1 MTIKMIG
8 HTLGHFEILEKLGEG
23 GMGVVYKA
31 RDTHLDRLV
40 AIKILPADK
49 VADRDRRRRFAQEAK
64 TASALNHP
72 GIVTIHDITQH
83 EGIDFIAMEFV
94 PGRTL
99 ERVIPRHGLGLKET
113 LDYGVQIADAL
124 AAAHAAGIVH
134 RDLKPANVIVTE
146 QGRIKVLDFG
156 LAKLLDRP
164 GLVAWDDAPTATH
177 PAPVTDQG
185 AIVGTVAYMAPEQA
199 EGKTVDGRTDIFS
212 FGAVLYE
219 MVTGQRAFQ
228 GDTPLS
234 TLTAVLREEPKPI
247 SLARAGVPHDLERVI
262 TRCLRKDPERR
273 WQSMADV
280 RVALRELKE
289 ESDSGGLAVSAAAVP
304 RSRRGW
310 AAAAALILVVVVAA
324 GVTGALVWRD
334 RTAGPRSPAMS
345 FAPIP
350 LTTYAGREQQPAF
363 SPDGNSVAF
372 AWNGDTEDNWDIY
385 VKLVGPGSPQRLTT
399 DPAIELSPAWSPD
412 GRSIA
417 FVRVRGDRLIVI
429 VVPSRGGPEREVHET
444 LKVGGL
450 GFGQVLSWSADSR
463 ILVVGASPSVETPV
477 VLTAVDVAT
486 GETRRITTPRPGT
499 EGDALPSVSPDGRTL
514 AFVRRS
520 GALTGELHVQA
531 LSAGFAPIGE
541 PRRLLADGRFY
552 HGVAWSA
559 DGRDVIVSS
568 GNQGD
573 VGLWRIPLQSPE
585 QLERLSPSGDEWR
598 QPAVAMRQDRLAFTS
613 ARWDDNI
620 WSLALWA
627 EGRAASSPTSLIGS
641 TRSERNARFSP
652 DGTRVAFESQ
662 RSGTQEVWVADRDGR
677 NALQLTSFNG
687 GQGGTAAWSP
697 DGKSIAYDLRNEGGR
712 GDIYVIPARGGAPL
726 RLTNH
731 PGDDLV
737 PSWSRA
743 GRFIY
748 FGSGR
753 SGTFQI
759 WKQSPQGGE
768 PVQVTQHGGSHGKES
783 VDGRYLYYSR
793 TSAFPVSL
801 WRVPVSGG
809 EEEQVLREIAGG
821 LNFAVARD
829 GIYFEASPPSS
840 PLGHIPMLTPFT
852 RPETILDFLS
862 FATGKVTRVMTLDR
876 RAAIGLDVSPDG
888 RTLLFAQSDSF
899 TEDLMLV
906 ENYR

>member
-1 MTIKMIG
+1 MVG
-8 HTLGHFEILEKLGEG
+8 QTLGHFEILEKLGEG

-64 TASALNHP
+64 SASALNHP
-72 GIVTIHDITQH
+72 GIVTIHDIAQH

-99 ERVIPRHGLGLKET
+99 DRVIPWHGFGLNET

-156 LAKLLDRP
+156 LAKLVDRP
-164 GLVAWDDAPTATH
+164 GLAARDDAPTATH
-177 PAPVTDQG
+177 PAPVTG
-185 AIVGTVAYMAPEQA
+185 HGVIVGTAAYMSPEQA
-199 EGKTVDGRTDIFS
+199 EGKAVDARTDIFS
-212 FGAVLYE
+212 FGSVLYE

-228 GDTPLS
+228 GDSPLS
-234 TLTAVLREEPKPI
+234 TLTAVLREDPKPVSNI
-247 SLARAGVPHDLERVI
+247 REGLPRELERVI
-262 TRCLRKDPERR
+262 TRCLRKAPERR
-273 WQSMADV
+273 WQAMADV
-280 RVALRELKE
+280 KVALRELKE
-289 ESDSGGLAVSAAAVP
+289 EFDPGGLTLSAPAVP
-304 RSRRGW
+304 RPRRSF
-310 AAAAALILVVVVAA
+310 AIAAALTLAVAA
-324 GVTGALVWRD
+324 GFIGVLLWRNRD
-334 RTAGPRSPAMS
+334 ARPKSPAVS
-345 FAPIP
+345 FTAIP
-350 LTTYAGREQQPAF
+350 LTTYQGREQQPAF
-363 SPDGNSVAF
+363 SPDGSSVAF
-372 AWNGDTEDNWDIY
+372 TWNGETEENWDIY
-385 VKLVGPGSPQRLTT
+385 AKLIGPGSPQRLTT
-399 DPAIELSPAWSPD
+399 DQAMDLSPAWSPD

-417 FVRVRGDRLIVI
+417 FVRVRGGRLIVV
-429 VVPSRGGPEREVHET
+429 VVPSRGGPEREVLET

-463 ILVVGASPSVETPV
+463 ILVVGASASVETPE

-486 GETRRITTPRPGT
+486 GETRRVTTPPPAGRS
-499 EGDALPSVSPDGRTL
+499 DSLPSVSPDGRML

-520 GALTGELHVQA
+520 GVLTGELHVQA
-531 LSAGFAPIGE
+531 LSTGFAPIGE

-559 DGRDVIVSS
+559 NGRDVIVSS

-573 VGLWRIPLQSPE
+573 VGLWRIPLRGPE

-598 QPAVAMRQDRLAFTS
+598 QPAVALRQDRLAFTS

-620 WSLALWA
+620 WSLALSA
-627 EGRAASSPTSLIGS
+627 EGRAAGSPTSLIGS
-641 TRSERNARFSP
+641 TRSERNARFSQ
-652 DGTRVAFESQ
+652 DGARIAFESQ

-697 DGKSIAYDLRNEGGR
+697 DGKSIAYDLRNEDGR
-712 GDIYVIPARGGAPL
+712 GDIYVIPARGGAP
-726 RLTNH
+726 RRITNH
-731 PGDDLV
+731 PADDLV
-737 PSWSRA
+737 PSWSRD
-743 GRFIY
+743 GQSIY
-748 FGSGR
+748 FGSTR

-759 WKQSPQGGE
+759 WKLSPQGGE
-768 PVQVTQHGGSHGKES
+768 PVQVTQHGGIYAKES

-793 TSAFPVSL
+793 TGSL
-801 WRVPVSGG
+801 LPSIWRVPVSGG
-809 EEEQVLREIAGG
+809 EEVQVLPEIAGD

-829 GIYFEASPPSS
+829 GIYFESSPPSS

-852 RPETILDFLS
+852 RAQATIAFLS
-862 FATGKVTRVMTLDR
+862 FATGRVARVMTMARHTAL
-876 RAAIGLDVSPDG
+876 GLDVSPDG

-906 ENYR
+906 ENFR

>member
-1 MTIKMIG
+1 MIG

-31 RDTHLDRLV
+31 HDIHLDRLV

-64 TASALNHP
+64 AASALNHP

-99 ERVIPRHGLGLKET
+99 ERMIARPGLRLKET
-113 LDYGVQIADAL
+113 LDYGAQIAEAL

-146 QGRIKVLDFG
+146 QGRVKVLDFG
-156 LAKLLDRP
+156 IAKLVDRV
-164 GLVAWDDAPTATH
+164 GLPASDDAFTATH
-177 PAPVTDQG
+177 ASPLTDRG
-185 AIVGTVAYMAPEQA
+185 VIVGTVAYMAPEQA
-199 EGKTVDGRTDIFS
+199 ECKTVDARTDIFS

-219 MVTGQRAFQ
+219 MLTAQRAFQ
-228 GDTPLS
+228 GDSPLS

-247 SLARAGVPHDLERVI
+247 GKVREGVPHELERII

-280 RVALRELKE
+280 KVVLRELKE
-289 ESDSGGLAVSAAAVP
+289 EFDSGGLAVSVAAVP
-304 RSRRGW
+304 RSRRRW
-310 AAAAALILVVVVAA
+310 AAAAALILVGVAAA
-324 GVTGALVWRD
+324 GVTGALVWHG
-334 RTAGPRSPAMS
+334 RTDGPRSAAMS
-345 FAPIP
+345 LTPIP
-350 LTTYAGREQQPAF
+350 LTSYAGREQQPSF

-372 AWNGDTEDNWDIY
+372 AWNGDTEENWDIY
-385 VKLVGPGSPQRLTT
+385 VQLIGPGSPQRLTT

-417 FVRVRGDRLIVI
+417 FVRVRGGRVIVV
-429 VVPSRGGPEREVHET
+429 VVPSRGGPEREVLET

-463 ILVVGASPSVETPV
+463 ILVVGASPSVETPDA
-477 VLTAVDVAT
+477 LTAVDVAT
-486 GETRRITTPRPGT
+486 GETRRITTPLPGT
-499 EGDALPSVSPDGRTL
+499 EGDSLPSVSPDGRTL
-514 AFVRRS
+514 AFVRES
-520 GALTGELHVQA
+520 GILTGELHVQA
-531 LSAGFAPIGE
+531 LSAGFAPSGE

-573 VGLWRIPLQSPE
+573 VGLWRIPLRSPE

-598 QPAVAMRQDRLAFTS
+598 QPAVAMQQHRLVFTS

-620 WSLALWA
+620 WSLAVSA
-627 EGRAASSPTSLIGS
+627 QGRAAGSPTGLIGS

-697 DGKSIAYDLRNEGGR
+697 DGKSIAYDLRNEDGR
-712 GDIYVIPARGGAPL
+712 GDIYVIPAR
-726 RLTNH
+726 
-731 PGDDLV
+731 
-737 PSWSRA
+737 
-743 GRFIY
+743 
-748 FGSGR
+748 
-753 SGTFQI
+753 
-759 WKQSPQGGE
+759 
-768 PVQVTQHGGSHGKES
+768 
-783 VDGRYLYYSR
+783 
-793 TSAFPVSL
+793 
-801 WRVPVSGG
+801 SGG
-809 EEEQVLREIAGG
+809 
-821 LNFAVARD
+821 
-829 GIYFEASPPSS
+829 
-840 PLGHIPMLTPFT
+840 PL
-852 RPETILDFLS
+852 
-862 FATGKVTRVMTLDR
+862 
-876 RAAIGLDVSPDG
+876 
-888 RTLLFAQSDSF
+888 
-899 TEDLMLV
+899 
-906 ENYR
+906 